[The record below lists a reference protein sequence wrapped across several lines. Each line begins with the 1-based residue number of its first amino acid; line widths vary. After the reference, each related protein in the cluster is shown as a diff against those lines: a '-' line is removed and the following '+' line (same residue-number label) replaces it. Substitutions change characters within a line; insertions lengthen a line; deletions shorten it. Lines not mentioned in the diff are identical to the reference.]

1 MKKGDIPYAS
11 KMKRLN
17 GTNRESDP
25 TGLELFYPVDADN
38 GTSDGYYAGAG
49 IGTQGEEKAV
59 FKNVFRTIRK
69 HWLLILSIN
78 LLVTALTIIHVAQS
92 PDYFRTEARV
102 QVNSEINPA
111 LSGGDGGKGA
121 VIVQNPGADPAY
133 FATQLQILEGSGL
146 MRRVIKTLDLENNQS
161 FLNPQRKN
169 QLTVWQNVQKMFGLY
184 RPPVREEQDALA
196 QPNKNTLS
204 LKNDSSSDVD
214 TEAERLA
221 PYVNLLRRSL
231 EVSPVKDT
239 RTSTKETRL
248 IDIQFTHRDPVV
260 ATKIANAIG
269 DAYVLQ
275 NLEQKVESNASAGD
289 FLQKRV
295 AELQSQIR
303 LSEER
308 LINYAKSNQITSLD
322 ANQNTVVQRL
332 SALNGQVGQAE
343 NERIAAQ
350 TAYQAA
356 VQNQMWST
364 TAESKDSQVTSLEAK
379 LNDLRLK
386 LAQLKTEYQDEWYE
400 VVQTKSQILG
410 IENQLRNLRKRAS
423 DTQMATLK
431 EKLDEAVAREN
442 ELKKVFADQRGDVI
456 RQNEASI
463 NYKII
468 QQEIDTNKSLLDGL
482 LSQSK
487 QNEAIISGTRNNV
500 LVLDRA
506 MTPGY
511 PSGPERNRI
520 VLGAFLAS
528 LALGLGLAF
537 LIDWVN
543 DSVKYSDDVENI
555 FGLPL
560 LAAIPAAP
568 YSLGNKLLPNLALGR
583 HRRMKRHYD
592 LAAFEKPMFLESYLQ
607 LGTYLLLSTAGGPPG
622 TILITSA
629 EEGEGKTVTALN
641 LAASLAN
648 TKGKVLLI
656 DADLRCSRIHLIKQ
670 LPNTTGLTDLLTAA
684 EITDESLDQTIQKIP
699 GENLHILTS
708 GGHTVNPGNLLSS
721 GEMKKLLTKLS
732 DTYSHI
738 IIDSPPGLYFA
749 DGIIISTLVDSV
761 VIVARDNKSSRQ
773 NVMKV
778 KKTLQNVGANI
789 TGMVVNGVSVKQSSY
804 YNYSYYQQLPEEI
817 ENTNGNGN
825 GGGSL
830 KIT

>member
-1 MKKGDIPYAS
+1 
-11 KMKRLN
+11 MKRLN
-17 GTNRESDP
+17 GTNRENDS
-25 TGLELFYPVDADN
+25 TGLELFYPVDAD
-38 GTSDGYYAGAG
+38 GGASDGYYSGAG
-49 IGTQGEEKAV
+49 VTTQGDEKAV
-59 FKNVFRTIRK
+59 FKNIFRTIRK
-69 HWLLILSIN
+69 HWFLILSLN
-78 LLVTALTIIHVAQS
+78 LLVTALTIVYVAQS

-184 RPPVREEQDALA
+184 RPSVRDEQDVLA

-204 LKNDSSSDVD
+204 LKNDSASEVD

-221 PYVNLLRRSL
+221 PYVTLLKRSL
-231 EVSPVKDT
+231 DVTPVKDT

-295 AELQSQIR
+295 AELQSEIR
-303 LSEER
+303 LGEER

-332 SALNGQVGQAE
+332 SALNGQLGQAE

-364 TAESKDSQVTSLEAK
+364 TAQSKDPQVAALEAK
-379 LNDLRLK
+379 LNDLRQK

-400 VVQTKSQILG
+400 VVQTKSQIAS
-410 IENQLRNLRKRAS
+410 IENQLRPLRRRAS
-423 DTQMATLK
+423 DTQMAALK
-431 EKLDEAVAREN
+431 EKLDEASAREN
-442 ELKKVFADQRGDVI
+442 ELRKVFADQRTDVI
-456 RQNEASI
+456 KQNEASI

-482 LSQSK
+482 LQQSK

-506 MTPGY
+506 MTPGF

-528 LALGLGLAF
+528 LALGFGLAF

-543 DSVKYSDDVENI
+543 DSVKHSDDIENV

-568 YSLGNKLLPNLALGR
+568 YSLGHKLLPNLALSRG

-641 LAASLAN
+641 LASSLAN
-648 TKGKVLLI
+648 TRGKVLLI

-670 LPNTTGLTDLLTAA
+670 LPNTIGLTDLLTAE

-789 TGMVVNGVSVKQSSY
+789 TGMVINGVSVKQSSY
-804 YNYSYYQQLPEEI
+804 YNYSYYQLPEEL
-817 ENTNGNGN
+817 ENGNGNSNGNGN
-825 GGGSL
+825 GSL